1 MATLAKDILFIH
13 IPKTGGTSVSKWLLE
28 NVDAKALGWK
38 HDGYNLFPTYSNY
51 FTVVRNP
58 YARILSWY
66 YYMGKVTYK
75 RINDDKWANW
85 YNQNMIDIYESGFS
99 KSLDSMPSEF
109 YPDVCMKP
117 QVDYFDSSAKFVLK
131 TETLSQDF
139 IQIQDWFQCYKPL
152 PHKNKSISVNYRD
165 AYTAKDKKI
174 VKKYFEKDLDLLKYT
189 F

>member
-1 MATLAKDILFIH
+1 
-13 IPKTGGTSVSKWLLE
+13 
-28 NVDAKALGWK
+28 
-38 HDGYNLFPTYSNY
+38 
-51 FTVVRNP
+51 
-58 YARILSWY
+58 
-66 YYMGKVTYK
+66 MGKVTYK